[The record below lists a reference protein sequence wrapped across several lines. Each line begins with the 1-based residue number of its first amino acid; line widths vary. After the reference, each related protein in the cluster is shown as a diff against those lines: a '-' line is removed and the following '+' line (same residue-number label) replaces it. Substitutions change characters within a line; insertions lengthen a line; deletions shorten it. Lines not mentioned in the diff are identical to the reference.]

1 MNPAV
6 ASPRMA
12 SLASRLLVFRGDKAQ
27 GKPENIR
34 NVNGWCPFCHPE
46 QLTDIFRCEGDLIW
60 LMNKYRTIEDT
71 VQTIIVESADHVGD
85 PSNYRADEMRRIM
98 RFSVECW
105 HEMRRHGTYDDVL
118 MFKNFG
124 PLSGGSLRHPHL
136 QIVGLKRGAGIP
148 RPIETLLSGVEVWSS
163 SRARALVAAHPLVG
177 PDEVTLVAQD
187 VHDPASLDELA
198 DLLRAA
204 VTYVLS
210 TYRGGRCGSY
220 NLFFYEDEAAWRDSV
235 TCDAVQNGDQQRT
248 TAGSGANIASIDM
261 GEPAG
266 TTAAP
271 ARIVCRVV
279 PRWPVSPYQIGY
291 GITQVS
297 SAAELSRIAA
307 ELRPYILHAMEE

>member
-1 MNPAV
+1 MNPATPS
-6 ASPRMA
+6 SPRMV

-46 QLTDIFRCEGDLIW
+46 QLTDIFRREGDLIW

-71 VQTIIVESADHVGD
+71 VQTIIVESSDHAGD
-85 PSNYRADEMRRIM
+85 PSNYSADEMRRIL
-98 RFSVECW
+98 RFSVDCW
-105 HEMRRHGTYDDVL
+105 HEMRLTGRYDDVL

-136 QIVGLKRGAGIP
+136 QIVGLERCAGTP
-148 RPIETLLSGVEVWSS
+148 RPIETMLSGAEAWSS
-163 SRARALVAAHPLVG
+163 PCARALVAAHPLVG
-177 PDEVTLVAQD
+177 PDELTLVAND
-187 VHDPASLDELA
+187 GRDPSSLAELA
-198 DLLRAA
+198 DLIRAA
-204 VTYVLS
+204 VTYVLD

-220 NLFFYEDEAAWRDSV
+220 NLFFYEDEAAWCTPSGP
-235 TCDAVQNGDQQRT
+235 AV
-248 TAGSGANIASIDM
+248 
-261 GEPAG
+261 AG
-266 TTAAP
+266 TAEAQ

-297 SAAELSRIAA
+297 SAVELTRIAS
-307 ELRPYILHAMEE
+307 ELHPYVLRALKG